1 MTNLSARPPVWHII
15 IPFYF
20 GINRWVTRR
29 GGSPKR
35 KKNSYLKRT
44 IDSLLACVPNPDIVI
59 GVCNEKSA
67 DMARKVFPNV
77 KQIECPSKHLAYAII
92 IEALKKWGVS
102 WPDHD
107 IIMYNEDDQ
116 ELSMDPS
123 TARDVEAH
131 GDRFIFAPHRW
142 ERTYWLREIMK
153 PHARYSFWQKK
164 RGIINNV
171 DENQRD
177 EIKHDFNHSYTEQQ
191 AWGSAFAACWA
202 TRMGVLR
209 DLDLSVPAE
218 EIALETSTQV
228 VFQKK
233 YPSLKLTLSKENFT
247 DFMVNHLS
255 AYDYFRRVIYLGKLL
270 PAKKEKP
277 KPPAL

>member
-1 MTNLSARPPVWHII
+1 MTLSCTTKTIKSFPCDRPRPATSKPIGGL
-15 IPFYF
+15 FYF
-20 GINRWVTRR
+20 RPAPMGTHLLAQGNHET
-29 GGSPKR
+29 P
-35 KKNSYLKRT
+35 RT
-44 IDSLLACVPNPDIVI
+44 IFLLA
-59 GVCNEKSA
+59 KK
-67 DMARKVFPNV
+67 AR
-77 KQIECPSKHLAYAII
+77 
-92 IEALKKWGVS
+92 
-102 WPDHD
+102 
-107 IIMYNEDDQ
+107 
-116 ELSMDPS
+116 
-123 TARDVEAH
+123 
-131 GDRFIFAPHRW
+131 
-142 ERTYWLREIMK
+142 
-153 PHARYSFWQKK
+153 
-164 RGIINNV
+164 IINNV